1 MAKKLKATGP
11 VEKVQPIALTPAPKR
26 GRAAKPV
33 EPPRTYT
40 AAQKQEA
47 RERLELAHDEL
58 LSLQGQMRNK
68 AGQVAK
74 LVAECAKIQTVSKK
88 TLRWGL
94 ENRKRDAA
102 EIDMETKERN
112 RVAQFFGLKLGT
124 QLGLFEGPEGTT
136 SLATQ
141 IEIDANA
148 AKGGKDL
155 AGSQTSIDSAKHQGK
170 IDGERGDYKNAFDEG
185 SPEFLAYDAEY
196 KAAQIKLAAGPAS
209 ESSGEGEG
217 ADAADE
223 GEKLEAGVATV
234 KALRAKLPKKLP
246 AAAAATAH

>member
-11 VEKVQPIALTPAPKR
+11 VEKAEPIALTPAPKR

-58 LSLQGQMRNK
+58 LSLQGSLRNK

-74 LVAECAKIQTVSKK
+74 LVAECAKIEAVSKK

-141 IEIDANA
+141 IEIDANV
-148 AKGGKDL
+148 AKGGKGL
-155 AGSQTSIDSAKHQGK
+155 AGSQASIDSAKHQGK
-170 IDGERGDYKNAFDEG
+170 IDGGRGEYKNAFDEG

-196 KAAQIKLAAGPAS
+196 RAAQAKLAEGPDA
-209 ESSGEGEG
+209 GEGGESEG
-217 ADAADE
+217 GEAAALE
-223 GEKLEAGVATV
+223 GTVATV
-234 KALRAKLPKKLP
+234 KAMRAKLPKKIP